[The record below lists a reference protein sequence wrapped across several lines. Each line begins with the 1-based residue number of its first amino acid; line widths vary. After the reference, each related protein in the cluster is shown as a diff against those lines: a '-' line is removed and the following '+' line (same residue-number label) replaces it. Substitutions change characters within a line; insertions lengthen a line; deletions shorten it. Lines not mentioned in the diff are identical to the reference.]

1 MNIQTEQ
8 LLAQIRHADP
18 KSWQLMEDLLE
29 RMPDW
34 VESADKLGDIPG
46 EFWNGAPIK
55 LLNRMN
61 MPVEYGGVHLT
72 STALRRAVVFER
84 VGRICPA
91 LPMGMPG
98 PGLSMPPVL
107 ALGTEV
113 QKRSYFSRFTDSAA
127 PMWGAFAITESQSG
141 SDATAMRTVALAKD
155 DGFEL
160 NGNKCFITSGMRADV
175 VVVFASIAPAKGRFG
190 IRAFT
195 VQRDTPGFSVDRC
208 EDMMGLRASQLA
220 SLSFDGCRVPVES
233 MLGHNG
239 KRGPLIDAFTGA
251 QSAWDY
257 MRPALAAGIN
267 GACAGMLDYAE
278 TLLESG
284 QAEVSSGRANTYRER
299 IAGFRAR
306 VESSQLLALRAA
318 WKYDA
323 GKRASIDASMAKAY
337 ASMLAMK
344 LANALC
350 GQFPLHAVRK
360 GDPLEKFYRDAKAF
374 DILEGTGDMQ
384 RLMVARTYEAATH

>member
-1 MNIQTEQ
+1 MKIQTEQ
-8 LLAQIRHADP
+8 LVDQIRHADP
-18 KSWQLMEDLLE
+18 EGWRLMEDLLE
-29 RMPDW
+29 RLPGW
-34 VESADKLGDIPG
+34 VAPADKLGDIPDD
-46 EFWNGAPIK
+46 FWKGAPIE

-61 MPVEYGGVHLT
+61 MPVEYGGVQLT
-72 STALRRAVVFER
+72 STAMRRAVVFER

-98 PGLSMPPVL
+98 PGLAMPPVL
-107 ALGTEV
+107 SLGTEV
-113 QKRSYFSRFTDSAA
+113 QKRSYFGRFVESAQ
-127 PMWGAFAITESQSG
+127 PIWGAFAITESQSG
-141 SDATAMRTVALAKD
+141 SDATAMRTVALPKE

-160 NGNKCFITSGMRADV
+160 TGSKCFITSGKRADV
-175 VVVFASIAPAKGRFG
+175 IVVFASIAPEKGRFG
-190 IRAFT
+190 IRAFM
-195 VQRDTPGFSVDRC
+195 VPRDTPGFSVDRC

-220 SLSFDGCRVPVES
+220 SLSFDGCRVPMES

-267 GACAGMLDYAE
+267 GTCSGMLDYADA
-278 TLLESG
+278 LLNSD
-284 QAEVSSGRANTYRER
+284 QAAVSSKRASRYRER
-299 IAGFRAR
+299 NAEFRAR

-323 GKRASIDASMAKAY
+323 GKRASLDASMAKAY
-337 ASMLAMK
+337 ASMLAME
-344 LANALC
+344 LASTLC
-350 GQFPLHAVRK
+350 SQFPVHAVRQ

-384 RLMVARTYEAATH
+384 RLMIARAYEAVAH